1 MKKSFALALSFTIFI
16 LLLSI
21 CSCNDRDNVQDSS
34 APFRSQQENSTIHVD
49 GIDAD
54 VEYTFV
60 TGEMGYTIGYDK
72 SRFKR
77 SAVDG
82 KDVFSSNDSAKLEIS
97 LSDGKTVDASV
108 EQFRVQMVDGGMTVS
123 ESKSVTV
130 GTEYYSA
137 RYLSAEGVESKCECY
152 FIPVENECLVLT
164 FCFSENTGDGDKA
177 RLLAMLDTLTIA

>member
-34 APFRSQQENSTIHVD
+34 APSRSQQENSTIHVD

-97 LSDGKTVDASV
+97 LSDGKTVDARFFV
-108 EQFRVQMVDGGMTVS
+108 NFHLFFADG
-123 ESKSVTV
+123 
-130 GTEYYSA
+130 A
-137 RYLSAEGVESKCECY
+137 GVEFQRDFGVIGK
-152 FIPVENECLVLT
+152 
-164 FCFSENTGDGDKA
+164 GKA
-177 RLLAMLDTLTIA
+177 FADAVHGA

>member
-1 MKKSFALALSFTIFI
+1 MKIAKISSLISTMLVLIISV
-16 LLLSI
+16 
-21 CSCNDRDNVQDSS
+21 CSCSESNSS
-34 APFRSQQENSTIHVD
+34 SNRNQSSSNRPSNSTIHVD

-60 TGEMGYTIGYDK
+60 TGEMGYTIGYDA
-72 SRFKR
+72 SRFSR
-77 SAVDG
+77 ESREG
-82 KDVFSSNDSAKLEIS
+82 KDIFASNDSAKLEIS

-123 ESKSVTV
+123 KPKSVTV

-164 FCFSENTGDGDKA
+164 FRFSKNTGDGDKA

>member
-1 MKKSFALALSFTIFI
+1 MKKSVSLALSLTVFI
-16 LLLSI
+16 LFLSI
-21 CSCNDRDNVQDSS
+21 CSCNGRGNVQDSS
-34 APFRSQQENSTIHVD
+34 TPSRSQQENSTVH
-49 GIDAD
+49 IDEIDTD

-82 KDVFSSNDSAKLEIS
+82 KDIFSSNDSAKLEIS

-108 EQFRVQMVDGGMTVS
+108 EQQKMQMVDGGMTVS
-123 ESKSVTV
+123 KTESVTV

-152 FIPVENECLVLT
+152 FIPVENQCLVLT
-164 FCFSENTGDGDKA
+164 FRFSKNTGDGDKA